1 MVCKCIWCSTEN
13 NIYTKV
19 TGGGLGDASPRTF
32 FERQVDT
39 RQSSDRIHQVR
50 FVIPS
55 STGSDSARPPLDSYI
70 LQESGDVTGATD
82 TEVSLSST
90 LDLLT

>member
-1 MVCKCIWCSTEN
+1 MYLVLSTEN

-55 STGSDSARPPLDSYI
+55 STGSDSAKNHHWIVISYKN
-70 LQESGDVTGATD
+70 LVM
-82 TEVSLSST
+82 
-90 LDLLT
+90 